1 MRTRVVSSLIL
12 GSGALLLTLA
22 GCASMSEQE
31 CSATDW
37 RTVGYEDGVAGR
49 SSDRIGQ
56 HRKACAKHG
65 VTPDLDAYQKGRNE
79 GLREYCT
86 PDNGYRQGVRG
97 AALVT
102 SCPAELKESFELAY
116 DQGYELFSLRDR
128 VHRANDELEATRSS
142 LAQNE
147 RDLVDVSA
155 LILAPDIDTPT
166 RAKALID
173 VKELTERQGR
183 LKARIRELEKDREE
197 FQRDLDNYV
206 ASTGG
211 HR

>member
-1 MRTRVVSSLIL
+1 MRTR
-12 GSGALLLTLA
+12 ALLSLTLGA
-22 GCASMSEQE
+22 SVLLLSISACTSMSQQE
-31 CSATDW
+31 CMATDW

-49 SSDRIGQ
+49 SGDSIGQ

-65 VTPDLDAYQKGRNE
+65 IAPDLDAYQRGRND

-102 SCPAELKESFELAY
+102 SCPAELKEDFEVAY

-128 VHRANDELEATRSS
+128 VYRATNELEAARSS

-155 LILAPDIDTPT
+155 MILDPGIDTPS
-166 RAKALID
+166 RAKALVD
-173 VKELTERQGR
+173 AKELSERQGR
-183 LKARIRELEKDREE
+183 LKARIRELEKDRAE

-206 ASTGG
+206 TSSAGY
-211 HR
+211 R